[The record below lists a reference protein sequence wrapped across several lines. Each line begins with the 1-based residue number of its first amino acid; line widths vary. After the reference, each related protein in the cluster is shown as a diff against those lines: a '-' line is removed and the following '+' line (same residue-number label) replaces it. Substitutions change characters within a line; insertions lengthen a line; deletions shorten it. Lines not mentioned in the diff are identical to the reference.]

1 MNLKKLLSCIVIASN
16 LLAIDVA
23 GQGPAA
29 SLTASQP
36 TVQQNFDSMWDAASQ
51 QATLSLP
58 GGWRIDRN
66 LDAPRQVG
74 VYGDAATEVMY
85 SGGTSLASNAKNG
98 TWNFGNSANPAD
110 RAVGGLSTTVA
121 DGTRCVSVMTMLHNG
136 DGKDIDRLQISYD
149 IEKYR
154 YGANT
159 AGFVVQLY
167 YSTDGHNWTSGGQDF
182 YTFFSP
188 DGETIG
194 AENVP
199 ISTTQVSDKNLL
211 ATVDA
216 GADIYLAWNIT
227 VASGTSPNAA
237 PGLAI
242 DNVSIT
248 ANYGSGS
255 EKHYIYVEDNT
266 GWQQTAVYETT
277 GSVFGQYP
285 GALQIGYT
293 QVNDVQYKAYEYSAD
308 ATPFDI
314 EINNTADLR
323 LPQFTIGEARD
334 YYLCATDEAVTEIT
348 DPESYTGYVDPDAP
362 KPSGIYLRGDVNSW
376 NPEADWEFGIIGDG
390 VYALYDKMLSGGFKI
405 ADDSWSADCNYGTNG
420 TNILMDKPYSL
431 VSGTDDNIS
440 CGSNAYQC
448 KRIVLTIN
456 NEGEATL
463 LLESDDSTE
472 GLTSVYVIGDNNGWN
487 YMDASGELRLDEQDG
502 LFKGRISLPASSDG
516 FCHWRIYQRLG
527 MGGAWGAQDGENL
540 TGDNTHGTLQQG
552 STGNVSTASGT
563 YDFSFNISNGEYRL
577 TKVASAISDVSLLPA
592 STILVP
598 RLPEKVKIL
607 SLNNSLIYYN
617 DQDAMFNEIA
627 AAMGKDAVWTK
638 HTLLGKSLET
648 HWNEGDGLAE
658 DGTPS
663 AKMLVRSDAWSH
675 IILQEQSSL
684 PRTDVETFRA
694 SVKKWIDYIREYCP
708 NPNAIIILPMNW
720 AYAGDWENFTSYNDT
735 FSRNYMDVARELGV
749 VVCPVA
755 RAYQE
760 VFDTD
765 GAEACGELFLDDR
778 HPTPKATYMAAC
790 MEYQLI
796 FSEDA
801 STITYHPASVTDE
814 EAADMIGY
822 ASSAMSGFTNCVDH
836 NKGTVTFS
844 VKVLDEYGLEID
856 APDEITMSVDGGGT
870 LSAGNVF
877 TADGT
882 LGDFT
887 VTATMGNFTRSATV
901 KVAEAETVVITYP
914 SITLDE
920 DKLSASEN
928 FDSMGDAAEA
938 RLPEAWRIDRQTVA
952 PRTVGTYPV
961 AMENTQYSGGTS
973 LPSNAKNGLWNFGA
987 TDGGDRAVGGI
998 TTGVD
1003 GGTRAVN
1010 VYAHLFNQS
1019 KKTLENVTV
1028 SYDIE
1033 KYRKGSN
1040 PAGFTVQLYY
1050 SIDGRNWTSAGDSF
1064 MTYLAPDGETA
1075 GYEDVPGET
1084 ITVSNVLPATMG
1096 GMCDLYLAW
1105 NISVASGDA
1114 ANAAM
1119 ALAIDNFTISAQLP
1133 EVPTALHY
1141 IYVIDN
1147 TGWDSLGL
1155 YAWGNGELFGDWPGE
1170 APIDEREI
1178 GGSVYKVF
1186 ALDTDDGGTYNLI
1199 FNNWNNGKQLPD
1211 YTIKANRDF
1220 YFEID
1225 ETSVTEISPADIG
1238 EVSKGSN
1245 AITYRDGTISA
1256 PAADSITVYS
1266 ISGTVVARATGS
1278 LLDVHSLPSGA
1289 YIVKASG
1296 ITPATAKIVK

>member
-1 MNLKKLLSCIVIASN
+1 MNLKKLLSCIVITSN
-16 LLAIDVA
+16 LLATNVA
-23 GQGPAA
+23 GQEPSAT
-29 SLTASQP
+29 LTASQP
-36 TVQQNFDSMWDAASQ
+36 TVQQDFDSMWNAASQ
-51 QATLSLP
+51 QATLTLP
-58 GGWRIDRN
+58 DEWRIDRN
-66 LDAPRQVG
+66 LDSPRQVG
-74 VYGDAATEVMY
+74 TFEDAATEVMY
-85 SGGTSLASNAKNG
+85 SGGTNLASNAKNG
-98 TWNFGNSANPAD
+98 TWNFGNSTDPTD

-121 DGTRCVSVMTMLHNG
+121 DGTRCVSVMTKLHNG
-136 DGKDIDRLQISYD
+136 DSETIDRLQISYD

-167 YSTDGHNWTSGGQDF
+167 YSTDGESWTSGGQDF

-188 DGETIG
+188 DSETIG

-199 ISTTQVSDKNLL
+199 ISTTQVSNKNLL
-211 ATVDA
+211 AAVDA
-216 GADIYLAWNIT
+216 NADIYLAWNIS

-248 ANYGSGS
+248 ANYGSDDT
-255 EKHYIYVEDNT
+255 KHYIYVEDNT

-285 GALQIGYT
+285 GTAQLGYW
-293 QVNDVQYKAYEYSAD
+293 QVNGVQYKAYEYSAA
-308 ATPFDI
+308 ATPFNI

-323 LPQFTIGEARD
+323 LPQFSIGEARD
-334 YYLCATDEAVTEIT
+334 YYLCATDESVTEIT
-348 DPESYTGYVDPDAP
+348 DPENYTGYVDPDAP
-362 KPSGIYLRGDVNSW
+362 KPSGIYLRGDINSW

-390 VYALYDKMLSGGFKI
+390 VYALYDKRLSGSFKI
-405 ADDSWSADCNYGTNG
+405 ADADWSDDCNYGSNG
-420 TNILMDKPYSL
+420 TNILMDQPYGL
-431 VSGTDDNIS
+431 VTGTNDNIS

-448 KRIVLTIN
+448 KRIVLTIDDN
-456 NEGEATL
+456 GATL
-463 LLESDDSTE
+463 LLESDNSTE

-487 YMDASGELRLDEQDG
+487 YMDDSGKLQLNEQDG

-516 FCHWRIYQRLG
+516 FSHWRIYQQLG
-527 MGGAWGAQDGENL
+527 MGGAWGAQGGENL
-540 TGDNTHGTLQQG
+540 TGDNTQGTLQQG
-552 STGNVSTASGT
+552 STGNVSTAPGT
-563 YDFSFNISNGEYRL
+563 YDFTFNTSTGEYSL
-577 TKVASAISDVSLLPA
+577 AKVASAISDVSLLPA

-598 RLPEKVKIL
+598 HLPEKVKIL

-720 AYAGDWENFTSYNDT
+720 AYAGDWNNFTSYNDT
-735 FSRNYMDVARELGV
+735 FNRNYLDVARELGV

-760 VFDTD
+760 VYDTD
-765 GAEACGELFLDDR
+765 GAEGCSELFLDDR

-796 FSEDA
+796 FGEDA
-801 STITYHPASVTDE
+801 STITYHPTSVTDE
-814 EAADMIGY
+814 EATDMIGY
-822 ASSAMSGFTNCVDH
+822 ASSAMAGFTNYVDH
-836 NKGTVTFS
+836 NKGTITFS
-844 VKVLDEYGLEID
+844 LKVLDEYGLEID
-856 APDEITMSVDGGGT
+856 APDEITMSIDGGGT
-870 LSAGNVF
+870 LSDGNVF
-877 TADGT
+877 TADGS

-887 VTATMGNFTRSATV
+887 VTATMGNFTKSATI
-901 KVAEAETVVITYP
+901 KVAKAETVVITYP

-920 DKLSASEN
+920 DCLSASEN

-938 RLPEAWRIDRQTVA
+938 QLPEAWRIDRQTVA
-952 PRTVGTYPV
+952 PRTLGSYPV
-961 AMENTQYSGGTS
+961 AMENTQYAGGTS
-973 LPSNAKNGLWNFGA
+973 LPSNAKNGLWNFGD
-987 TDGGDRAVGGI
+987 TDGSDRALGGI

-1010 VYAHLFNQS
+1010 VYAHLFNSS

-1028 SYDIE
+1028 GYDIE

-1050 SIDGRNWTSAGDSF
+1050 SIDGRNWTSAGEQF
-1064 MTYLAPDGETA
+1064 MTYLAPDSETA
-1075 GYEDVPGET
+1075 GYETVPGET
-1084 ITVSNVLPATMG
+1084 ISVSNVLPTTMG

-1133 EVPTALHY
+1133 EVPTAMHY

-1147 TGWDSLGL
+1147 TGWESLGL
-1155 YAWGNGELFGDWPGE
+1155 YAWGDSELFGEWPGE
-1170 APIDEREI
+1170 TYIDEREI
-1178 GGSVYKVF
+1178 DGTTYKVF
-1186 ALDTDDGGTYNLI
+1186 ALDTDSGNYNLI
-1199 FNNWNNGKQLPD
+1199 FNNWNNGSQLPD
-1211 YTIKANRDF
+1211 YSIEANRDF
-1220 YFEID
+1220 YFSIDATSVKELPATSAVD
-1225 ETSVTEISPADIG
+1225 ETSIG
-1238 EVSKGSN
+1238 GN
-1245 AITYRDGTISA
+1245 NILFRNNTITATQ
-1256 PAADSITVYS
+1256 ADSITVY
-1266 ISGTVVARATGS
+1266 TT
-1278 LLDVHSLPSGA
+1278 SGA
-1289 YIVKASG
+1289 VAAQSPTSSLNISNLPPSIYIVTTTGKQQSAL
-1296 ITPATAKIVK
+1296 KIVKK